1 MENVK
6 ILTVGAGA
14 VGAYFTGRLAQ
25 AGAEVS
31 VVVRSDYEAV
41 RANGFEILSAA
52 GDFHFQP
59 HGVYRSAEE
68 YPDLA
73 DYVFLTAK
81 FFPETD
87 EASMLRAAMK
97 NPAAV
102 LVLIQNGIGIEDKLA
117 AAFPDHEILSSIAY
131 IGATRLKP
139 GTVQQKGASELKFGR
154 FGGGESAAGRRLE
167 ALFSETIGVQAAFV
181 ENIAWFRWSKLLWNL
196 PYNPV
201 SVLGG
206 GVDTSRMTDRGPLE
220 ALTRALMEEEQPLVI
235 TTFDALM
242 DRLVRPEVMESFLL
256 HLQPGDVLDLEALRR
271 RLVGMGYE
279 YNYQVEEAGQFSVRG
294 GILDIFPLTEELAY
308 RIEFWDDEVD
318 SIRRFSPESQRSLE
332 SVESL
337 TVYPASELILCE
349 AELKAGVDALTADAK
364 KLYDAYRKEQKTEE
378 AYRVKQ
384 AAEAVRIVGE
394 LKRNA

>member
-1 MENVK
+1 MHSHERCRLAFRPENCGERRGIPGIHVMRKNRFPYLFPIAKSPDHDIVTEGKKTEGKRMENVK

-68 YPDLA
+68 YPGKA
-73 DYVFLTAK
+73 DYVFLTSK

-87 EASMLRAAMK
+87 EASMLRGAMG
-97 NPAAV
+97 NPGTA

-220 ALTRALMEEEQPLVI
+220 ALTRALMEEV
-235 TTFDALM
+235 
-242 DRLVRPEVMESFLL
+242 RLVAAAEGVDLPES
-256 HLQPGDVLDLEALRR
+256 
-271 RLVGMGYE
+271 LVE
-279 YNYQVEEAGQFSVRG
+279 RNVEFTRNFPPYKTSMLVDFEAGRRMEVEA
-294 GILDIFPLTEELAY
+294 ILGNVCRLAEKHRLKVPCMQTCY
-308 RIEFWDDEVD
+308 ALLSAV
-318 SIRRFSPESQRSLE
+318 
-332 SVESL
+332 
-337 TVYPASELILCE
+337 
-349 AELKAGVDALTADAK
+349 AE
-364 KLYDAYRKEQKTEE
+364 
-378 AYRVKQ
+378 
-384 AAEAVRIVGE
+384 
-394 LKRNA
+394 KR